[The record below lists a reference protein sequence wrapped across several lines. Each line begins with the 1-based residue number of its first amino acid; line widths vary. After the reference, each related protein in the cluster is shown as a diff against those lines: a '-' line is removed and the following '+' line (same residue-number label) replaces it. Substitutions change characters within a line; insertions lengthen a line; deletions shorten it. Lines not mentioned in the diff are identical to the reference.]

1 MSSINNIPIGW
12 METTLEEIAI
22 INPRESIKKGELATN
37 IPMAYL
43 DSFSKKIQS
52 FEKKEFK
59 GGAKFRNGDTL
70 MARIT
75 PCLENGKTSFVDIL
89 AEKEVGFGSTE
100 YIVFREKEN
109 LSDKHFLFY
118 LSISPKFREL
128 AIKLMTGTSGR
139 QRVQTNSLINRK
151 LILPRHEEQT
161 AIAKIL
167 TAFDDKIELLQAQNK
182 TLENTAQ
189 TIFKEWFG
197 KYQMGDELPDGWRV
211 GKLGEI
217 SKLKSGYAFKSKDF
231 VDNSIFK
238 ALKIKDLKGNGNVSI
253 SEVSSIDEECTQI
266 DRVQYFRLEQG
277 DIVLAMSGNTTGK
290 IGVVPPHSNEIYLN
304 QRVGKFFLNNE
315 EQKSFLYNF
324 LMSGNFED
332 KILSMGYG
340 SAQPNISPS
349 QIESID
355 IIFPENE
362 KQIEFLNISNPIYA
376 KVLMNN
382 SQIQSLKQTR
392 DTLLPKLMSG
402 KIRVNEFKESKM
414 ERI

>member
-1 MSSINNIPIGW
+1 MNYQETDIGLIPSDWEYLELENYFDLITYGFTNPMPTTDEGPFMITAKDVNHGKILYNSARKTSIDAFNTLLTKKSKPEINDVLITKDGSIGRVAIVEKEDLCINQSVALIRPNEKIVPLFLKYLLESPIYQKLIKRDASGSTILHIYITRINKMSIGVPSVK
-12 METTLEEIAI
+12 EQKAI
-22 INPRESIKKGELATN
+22 VDVIHS
-37 IPMAYL
+37 
-43 DSFSKKIQS
+43 IQS
-52 FEKKEFK
+52 K
-59 GGAKFRNGDTL
+59 
-70 MARIT
+70 I
-75 PCLENGKTSFVDIL
+75 
-89 AEKEVGFGSTE
+89 
-100 YIVFREKEN
+100 EN
-109 LSDKHFLFY
+109 L
-118 LSISPKFREL
+118 E
-128 AIKLMTGTSGR
+128 
-139 QRVQTNSLINRK
+139 
-151 LILPRHEEQT
+151 
-161 AIAKIL
+161 
-167 TAFDDKIELLQAQNK
+167 AQNK
-182 TLENTAQ
+182 TLEQTAQ

-197 KYQMGDELPDGWRV
+197 KYQVGDELPDGWRV

-231 VDNSIFK
+231 IDNSSFK
-238 ALKIKDLKGNGNVSI
+238 ALKIKDLKGNGNVNI
-253 SEVSSIDEECTQI
+253 SEVSSINEECTQI

-355 IIFPENE
+355 IIFPDNE
-362 KQIEFLNISNPIYA
+362 KQIEYLNISNPIFD

-382 SQIQSLKQTR
+382 SQIQSLKKTR

-402 KIRVNEFKESKM
+402 KIRVKL
-414 ERI
+414 